1 MMILVYLY
9 ITLSYSIIK
18 DEQANLTNPFLM
30 SSLYQAGGRLSRTFF
45 RSRNF
50 LDQWIKCHGV
60 SSMLLMPSL
69 YLTVFRMS
77 RAFSWPMTFRHQLWW
92 SHLSFCQRERASYP
106 ASFLMDSL
114 YPGLNLT
121 SRTFFELVEFFLDV
135 RHARD
140 LMRDSKGRTARSY
153 FPTVH
158 ELIIAQPD
166 QLVKKKISVVFFF
179 LLAWIFPYQNV
190 SELCPYFSLDFSH
203 TA

>member
-45 RSRNF
+45 VPEIF
-50 LDQWIKCHGV
+50 LTNGSSAMGV

-77 RAFSWPMTFRHQLWW
+77 RAFFMAHDFSTQLGWP
-92 SHLSFCQRERASYP
+92 HLSFCQRERASCP

-114 YPGLNLT
+114 YPRRTSL
-121 SRTFFELVEFFLDV
+121 SRTFFELVEFFS
-135 RHARD
+135 RR
-140 LMRDSKGRTARSY
+140 
-153 FPTVH
+153 
-158 ELIIAQPD
+158 
-166 QLVKKKISVVFFF
+166 
-179 LLAWIFPYQNV
+179 
-190 SELCPYFSLDFSH
+190 
-203 TA
+203 

>member
-45 RSRNF
+45 VPKNF

-77 RAFSWPMTFRHQLWW
+77 RAFFMAHDFSTQLGW
-92 SHLSFCQRERASYP
+92 SHLSFCQRERASCP

-114 YPGLNLT
+114 YPCLNLT
-121 SRTFFELVEFFLDV
+121 SRTFFELVEFFSTLGT
-135 RHARD
+135 R
-140 LMRDSKGRTARSY
+140 G
-153 FPTVH
+153 
-158 ELIIAQPD
+158 I
-166 QLVKKKISVVFFF
+166 
-179 LLAWIFPYQNV
+179 
-190 SELCPYFSLDFSH
+190 
-203 TA
+203 

>member
-50 LDQWIKCHGV
+50 LDQWIKCQDV

-69 YLTVFRMS
+69 YLTAFRMS
-77 RAFSWPMTFRHQLWW
+77 RAFFMAHDFSTQLWW
-92 SHLSFCQRERASYP
+92 SHLSFCQRERASRP

-121 SRTFFELVEFFLDV
+121 SRTFFELVEFFS
-135 RHARD
+135 RR
-140 LMRDSKGRTARSY
+140 
-153 FPTVH
+153 
-158 ELIIAQPD
+158 
-166 QLVKKKISVVFFF
+166 
-179 LLAWIFPYQNV
+179 
-190 SELCPYFSLDFSH
+190 
-203 TA
+203 

>member
-1 MMILVYLY
+1 MILVYLY

-45 RSRNF
+45 VPENF
-50 LDQWIKCHGV
+50 LDQGIKRHGV
-60 SSMLLMPSL
+60 NHLLLMHSL

-77 RAFSWPMTFRHQLWW
+77 RAFFMAHDFSTQLGW
-92 SHLSFCQRERASYP
+92 SHLYFCQRERASCP

-114 YPGLNLT
+114 YPGLNLM
-121 SRTFFELVEFFLDV
+121 SRTFFELVEFFLDARYV
-135 RHARD
+135 RD

-158 ELIIAQPD
+158 ELIIAQPYR
-166 QLVKKKISVVFFF
+166 LVKKK
-179 LLAWIFPYQNV
+179 FPSFSFSFGMGFSV
-190 SELCPYFSLDFSH
+190 SECIRIISLFFS
-203 TA
+203 

>member
-69 YLTVFRMS
+69 YLTAFRMS
-77 RAFSWPMTFRHQLWW
+77 R
-92 SHLSFCQRERASYP
+92 
-106 ASFLMDSL
+106 
-114 YPGLNLT
+114 
-121 SRTFFELVEFFLDV
+121 TFFRGSRLFDTSFGGLIFL
-135 RHARD
+135 
-140 LMRDSKGRTARSY
+140 
-153 FPTVH
+153 
-158 ELIIAQPD
+158 
-166 QLVKKKISVVFFF
+166 SVNANEQVA
-179 LLAWIFPYQNV
+179 LPH
-190 SELCPYFSLDFSH
+190 S
-203 TA
+203 